1 MTGAALV
8 TTKRPSAKCNDCA
21 FPFTE
26 SVIFWDRE
34 TMSPRNFVILLCLG
48 LIWGASFLF
57 IKVAVVTIPPFT
69 VAFGRT
75 APAALVLYLVLRFRG
90 LRMPGFG
97 PLWGSFLLMGLFNGA
112 LPYTLI
118 TWAEIHLDS
127 GLAAIINALMPL
139 FTVLLAHF
147 FTRDE
152 RLNLMKIGGIFL
164 GFLGVVALFGPA
176 VLKGFGTHVLSQL
189 AVMTAALCYAISII
203 YGRRL
208 RQITPLVSATGQ
220 LICAA
225 FLSLPMSLIMDAP
238 WELSPTFLSLGALAC
253 LALLGT
259 ALAYI
264 VYYYL
269 LARIGSTNL
278 SLVTYLLPITGVFW
292 GALLLGE
299 RLPWS
304 AFLALGLILAGIAGV
319 NGRLPSF
326 SLKGKVAVE
335 S

>member
-1 MTGAALV
+1 
-8 TTKRPSAKCNDCA
+8 
-21 FPFTE
+21 
-26 SVIFWDRE
+26 
-34 TMSPRNFVILLCLG
+34 MSLRNFVILLCLG

-75 APAALVLYLVLRFRG
+75 APAALVLYLVLRSRG
-90 LRMPGFG
+90 LRMPSFG

-118 TWAEIHLDS
+118 TWAEIHIDS

-147 FTRDE
+147 LTQDE
-152 RLNLMKIGGIFL
+152 RLNFMKIVGIFL
-164 GFLGVVALFGPA
+164 GLLGVLTLFGPA
-176 VLKGFGTHVLSQL
+176 VLKGLGTHLLSQL
-189 AVMTAALCYAISII
+189 AVMGAALCYAISVI

-208 RQITPLVSATGQ
+208 REITPWVSATGQ

-225 FLSLPMSLIMDAP
+225 FLTLPMSLVIDSP
-238 WELSPTFLSLGALAC
+238 WELSPTLLSLGALAC
-253 LALLGT
+253 LSLLGT

-264 VYYYL
+264 LYYYL
-269 LARIGSTNL
+269 LARISATNV
-278 SLVTYLLPITGVFW
+278 SLVTYMLPITGVFW

-299 RLPWS
+299 RLHWS
-304 AFLALGLILAGIAGV
+304 AFLALILILTGIAGV
-319 NGRLPSF
+319 NGRLPRF
-326 SLKGKVAVE
+326 QLNRKVAVE
-335 S
+335 SSSE